1 MADPVLEVLGVGVA
15 LPVDVEPGVP
25 DDVQVVA
32 DAPTELSGLLVFEL
46 EVEFPADPAQR
57 SEQSSRRHRFH
68 GVLVLEPHL
77 VAFDEPHHMVCPVV
91 LAVAGLLIQLHR
103 VLISVEER
111 RQRRCDGVRLPR
123 HLLAGVVDG
132 MDLLD
137 EQRAQILESGG
148 HLVFL

>member
-32 DAPTELSGLLVFEL
+32 DAPTELGGLLVFEL

-103 VLISVEER
+103 VSVGVEER
-111 RQRRCDGVRLPR
+111 R
-123 HLLAGVVDG
+123 
-132 MDLLD
+132 
-137 EQRAQILESGG
+137 
-148 HLVFL
+148 